1 MEGFSVS
8 HVCLPLKSSSELS
21 LQEASMIQGWTSV
34 HLHQTLS
41 CRLWS
46 HPTAIKHI
54 MLLCLTFQAPVTF
67 KDVVVT
73 FTREEWE
80 LLDLPQRTLYWKV
93 MRETCRLLV
102 SLGKSSLHLHSGT
115 CSLHLGFLLSFE
127 AWLVEKAFRATC
139 HPSHS
144 PCHVLG

>member
-1 MEGFSVS
+1 
-8 HVCLPLKSSSELS
+8 
-21 LQEASMIQGWTSV
+21 
-34 HLHQTLS
+34 
-41 CRLWS
+41 
-46 HPTAIKHI
+46 

-102 SLGKSSLHLHSGT
+102 SLGKSSLRLHAGP
-115 CSLHLGFLLSFE
+115 CSLSLGFLLSFE
-127 AWLVEKAFRATC
+127 AQLVDKAFGAAC
-139 HPSHS
+139 HPPHS
-144 PCHVLG
+144 PHHVLGSLAPACSPFISIRNHQDGCSSLFDLSDFFLFIPDTNLLPIMCAEVVFR